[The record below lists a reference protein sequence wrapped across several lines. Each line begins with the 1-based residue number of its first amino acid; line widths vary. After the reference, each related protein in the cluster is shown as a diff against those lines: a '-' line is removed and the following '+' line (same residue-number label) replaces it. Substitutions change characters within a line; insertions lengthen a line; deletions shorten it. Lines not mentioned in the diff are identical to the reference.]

1 MATQDPALETKRLQ
15 ALRKHIDAPSWW
27 IGDNYEGCKQGVVAI
42 HSPARGAIAELSV
55 EGDEGAPIEGAMD
68 NAELMSLAPDL
79 LDEVL
84 RLRKEN
90 EYLQQKLKFD
100 VKEGA

>member
-1 MATQDPALETKRLQ
+1 
-15 ALRKHIDAPSWW
+15 
-27 IGDNYEGCKQGVVAI
+27 
-42 HSPARGAIAELSV
+42 
-55 EGDEGAPIEGAMD
+55 MD